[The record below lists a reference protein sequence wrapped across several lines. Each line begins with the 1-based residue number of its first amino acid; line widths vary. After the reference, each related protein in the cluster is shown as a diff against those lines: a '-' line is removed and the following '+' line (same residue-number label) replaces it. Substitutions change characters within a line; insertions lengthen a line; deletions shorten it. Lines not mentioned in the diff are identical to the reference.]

1 MVLAEQDAEWYRVRN
16 IIVNSNF
23 PNIEHC
29 ETPYYGH
36 ILKPLDSL
44 MQIGTGPNMPKMGT
58 SQIEFHSSSGK
69 LYRTTLVI
77 DKDRDSVYR
86 RIEELPSSEQVGAE
100 LAPLR
105 PDGTF
110 RHPGLCFFFLLSRI
124 LFRIV

>member
-1 MVLAEQDAEWYRVRN
+1 MELLVLAEQDAEWYRVRN
-16 IIVNSNF
+16 IIVNSHF
-23 PNIEHC
+23 PNIEYC

-44 MQIGTGPNMPKMGT
+44 TQLGPNMPKMGT

-77 DKDRDSVYR
+77 DKDKDSIYR
-86 RIEELPSSEQVGAE
+86 RIEELPGENNNE
-100 LAPLR
+100 LAPMR

-110 RHPGLCFFFLLSRI
+110 RHPGMN
-124 LFRIV
+124 